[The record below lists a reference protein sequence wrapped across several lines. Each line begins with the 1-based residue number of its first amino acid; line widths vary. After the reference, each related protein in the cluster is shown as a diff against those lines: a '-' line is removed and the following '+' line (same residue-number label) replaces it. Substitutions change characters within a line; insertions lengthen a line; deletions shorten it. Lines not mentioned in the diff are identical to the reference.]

1 MRVIRNLNGV
11 WLNWGMSNELTSECL
26 SPQRKHAR
34 GFDSVGTT
42 ERESCIG
49 AMKRDPSSTL
59 FYPRSDF
66 LLSTLRRSNIACIRH
81 KNLRRGNAG
90 SVFVVRLYANSKL
103 IVFGEQGQ
111 QFTTRK
117 INIVVLTSR
126 YESDVDSTSWCG
138 AAHDVWFRSRCAS
151 RSHHQ
156 Q

>member
-117 INIVVLTSR
+117 INIVVLASC
-126 YESDVDSTSWCG
+126 YEGDVDSTSWSG
-138 AAHDVWFRSRCAS
+138 VAHDVWFRSRCAS